1 MKSVKCPRCGM
12 VAFASA
18 LTCKRCGQSFETPT
32 QSEPVSNEV
41 DAALQK
47 EIEGKK
53 TLIYIVGFG
62 ATTALCLTAG
72 FLIES
77 TTTMIILFTGI
88 LVVGF
93 MWTWALGNKAESQL
107 LGGRKPLVYTI
118 TPAQR
123 ASVVTA
129 SVAIACVV
137 INSDYGYILA
147 PVCLVVFNG
156 GMYLYEREMRS
167 RRAENAE

>member
-1 MKSVKCPRCGM
+1 MKSVKCSRCGL

-18 LTCKRCGQSFETPT
+18 LTCKRCGQSFETST
-32 QSEPVSNEV
+32 QSELESNQV

-47 EIEGKK
+47 EIERRT

-62 ATTALCLTAG
+62 GTTALCLTVGVLA
-72 FLIES
+72 ES

-93 MWTWALGNKAESQL
+93 IWTWALGNKAESQL
-107 LGGRKPLVYTI
+107 LAGRKPLYTVS
-118 TPAQR
+118 PAQR

-129 SVAIACVV
+129 SVALAGIV
-137 INSDYGYILA
+137 INTDYGYILA
-147 PVCLVVFNG
+147 PVVLVIANG
-156 GMYLYEREMRS
+156 GMYLYEREMRTK
-167 RRAENAE
+167 RAENSE